1 MPSSSSAFSPSSA
14 SGSPGRVIQLDEEMA
29 LTDSEK
35 RVNLV
40 DQLVPLRLVNDVEV
54 CSMKGSEVGDTHDIW

>member
-1 MPSSSSAFSPSSA
+1 
-14 SGSPGRVIQLDEEMA
+14 MA